1 MYVSFVFTYCDLII
15 YEYNVVHAVSLFITE
30 LNFVRSGLVEICL
43 NVWIIY
49 GRYVTMVKY
58 E

>member
-43 NVWIIY
+43 NV
-49 GRYVTMVKY
+49 
-58 E
+58 